1 MSRDATAAPDMAAS
15 PRASTRAIVLGLLA
29 LAALNVALSHEI
41 LWPTPLPVPDHRIAP
56 ELVWA
61 WCGLLAW
68 VAWQG
73 RAGERVIAVF
83 AAVLAALAV
92 MRYVDV
98 VALGLFGR
106 RVHLYWDGLQ
116 IPRFLS
122 VAAQGAAGE
131 RAAALVALA
140 AVAAL
145 AWALYRAVRAAV
157 RRVARDLVPAA
168 LRSRAALVATGF
180 AAVLVVANHAGVK
193 ATWPVVSRPVSPTWA
208 NQFALLVKALL
219 PGAADRTLPPSPP
232 LRAALA
238 GLAPT
243 DLTIMMLESYGA
255 VAFDDATM
263 HRELAPGRDAL
274 ARGIAA
280 SGRAVVSAFFTS
292 PTFGGASDLA
302 HLTLLSG
309 IDLSDPMR
317 HDLLITT
324 DRPTLPRALGER
336 GWRTYGVYPALSW
349 AWPEGAYYG
358 YDTLIDGRALGWR
371 GPKLGYWWIPD
382 QFSIARFEQMHP
394 LAADDPPRF
403 LFFATIT
410 SHVPFG
416 PVPPLQPDR
425 ERLLSEVPYDAAD
438 VERALAAGIDWLR
451 LREGYI
457 GTMRYTYDWLA
468 GWVERP
474 RVRPGTLVIVG
485 DHQPTAA
492 VTGEGARWDVPV
504 HVVSDDAALLA
515 RLEARGFVRGLEPAR
530 ASLGGLQVL
539 TMMLLETLPG
549 PATAASSRDADAPAA
564 R

>member
-1 MSRDATAAPDMAAS
+1 VSRDAAGAPDAAAP

-68 VAWQG
+68 IAWRG
-73 RAGERVIAVF
+73 RAGERVVGVF
-83 AAVLAALAV
+83 AAVLAAFAV

-131 RAAALVALA
+131 RAAALAAVA

-145 AWALYRAVRAAV
+145 AWALYRGVRAAV
-157 RRVARDLVPAA
+157 RRVARDLAPAA
-168 LRSRAALVATGF
+168 LRSRAALAATGC
-180 AAVLVVANHAGVK
+180 AVALVVANHAGVK
-193 ATWPVVSRPVSPTWA
+193 ATWPVVSRPVTPTWA
-208 NQFALLVKALL
+208 NQFVLLANALV

-238 GLAPT
+238 NLAPI

-255 VAFDDATM
+255 VAFDDAAM

-280 SGRAVVSAFFTS
+280 SGRGVVSAFFTS

-302 HLTLLSG
+302 HLTLLAG
-309 IDLSDPMR
+309 IDLTDPMR

-324 DRPTLPRALGER
+324 DRPTLARVLSER
-336 GWRTYGVYPALSW
+336 GWRSYGVYPALSW
-349 AWPEGAYYG
+349 AWPESAFSG
-358 YDTLIDGRALGWR
+358 YDTLIDGPALGWR
-371 GPKLGYWWIPD
+371 GPKLGYWRIPD

-425 ERLLSEVPYDAAD
+425 ERLLSETPYDAAD
-438 VERALAAGIDWLR
+438 AERALAAGVDWLR
-451 LREGYI
+451 LREGYV
-457 GTMRYTYDWLA
+457 GTIRYTYDWLA
-468 GWVERP
+468 GWVERA
-474 RVRPGTLVIVG
+474 RVRPETVVIVG

-530 ASLGGLQVL
+530 ASLGGLQGL
-539 TMMLLETLPG
+539 TTTLLETLPG
-549 PATAASSRDADAPAA
+549 PATSASRDAAAPAV